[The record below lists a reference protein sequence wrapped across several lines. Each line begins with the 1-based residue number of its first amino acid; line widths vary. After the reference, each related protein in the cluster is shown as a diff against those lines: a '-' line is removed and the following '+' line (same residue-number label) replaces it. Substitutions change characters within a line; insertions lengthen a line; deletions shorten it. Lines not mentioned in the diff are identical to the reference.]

1 MASQIPKTLSKAQVL
16 QLKPLRLPLK
26 PFMVSL
32 CVISACIWLV
42 LTATCP
48 PSVPSSAAKIA
59 DQSSFTGFTNI
70 QTYGVARGQVSNSLF
85 YLYRIASTNA
95 AVRKVDAFDS
105 QTWMASFVF
114 DTIMK
119 SLSVDAAE
127 QTVYFARA
135 GNPIMIMR
143 MTASV
148 GSILTQHQL

>member
-1 MASQIPKTLSKAQVL
+1 MRY
-16 QLKPLRLPLK
+16 LKK
-26 PFMVSL
+26 YQHQFIVS
-32 CVISACIWLV
+32 V
-42 LTATCP
+42 
-48 PSVPSSAAKIA
+48 
-59 DQSSFTGFTNI
+59 
-70 QTYGVARGQVSNSLF
+70 
-85 YLYRIASTNA
+85 ASTNA